1 MGGPFLFKILFFLLF
16 WYNSVMKNI
25 MNKPVILLLLCFFVL
40 TIFLHNSKIVEAAGP
55 AGIPP
60 WPSIFSGDVTVDGV
74 TVEDGLKVV
83 GVIDDYISNPSYT
96 KNGRISGLT
105 VGPPDSSYFG
115 KDIKFLLDD
124 VVYADQV
131 TRFLNVAVPV
141 NTPFNLSFPAIPLP
155 TATPTPTVPPLPTAT
170 PTPQVVYIQPSAT
183 PTPIPIGPS
192 DIGPLIF
199 SGNVIVSGGANV
211 EGFEISASLA
221 DFPTTYPSV
230 IDSDL
235 KYHNLVI
242 DTSEDDRLYD
252 GAEITF
258 YLNGPGIDPVNS
270 LKSNVSAT
278 YSQTTDVIT
287 ILDLVFIPSSPLLIP
302 EPAKEEEVFLKFTPT
317 PAPTNIPAQANPTAT
332 VVTLPT
338 AEVVEDE
345 QNESSAACNKPVGN
359 VSLFTGMGNI
369 MTMVG
374 PLIFFI
380 AYRRVRKFWD

>member
-1 MGGPFLFKILFFLLF
+1 MMLIKNKIQFYVFFTLLITLFCSQTFS
-16 WYNSVMKNI
+16 SV
-25 MNKPVILLLLCFFVL
+25 
-40 TIFLHNSKIVEAAGP
+40 HAAGP

-60 WPSIFSGDVTVDGV
+60 WPSIFSGEVTVDGV
-74 TVEDGLKVV
+74 PAEDGLKIV
-83 GVIDDYISNPSYT
+83 GIIDDYVSNPVYT

-105 VGPPDSSYFG
+105 VGGPSSAYFG
-115 KDIKFLLDD
+115 KDILFLLED

-131 TRFLNVAVPV
+131 PRYLNVAVPS
-141 NTPFNLSFPAIPLP
+141 NTPISLTFPAIPLP
-155 TATPTPTVPPLPTAT
+155 TATPLPTSTPLPTAVPTLVGPVVPTPVIPT
-170 PTPQVVYIQPSAT
+170 PTPTTV
-183 PTPIPIGPS
+183 PIGPS

-199 SGNVIVSGGANV
+199 SGTVIVSGGANV

-270 LKSNVSAT
+270 LKSNVTAT
-278 YSQTTDVIT
+278 YSQTKDVIS
-287 ILDLVFIPSSPLLIP
+287 ILDLVFVPASPLKIP

-317 PAPTNIPAQANPTAT
+317 PTSVPVAPTAT

-338 AEVVEDE
+338 SLPVEDE

>member
-1 MGGPFLFKILFFLLF
+1 MMLIRNKIQFYVFFTLLITLFYSQTFS
-16 WYNSVMKNI
+16 SVHA
-25 MNKPVILLLLCFFVL
+25 V
-40 TIFLHNSKIVEAAGP
+40 GP

-74 TVEDGLKVV
+74 PAEDGLKVV
-83 GVIDDYISNPSYT
+83 GTIDDYVSNPVYT

-105 VGPPDSSYFG
+105 VGGPTSAYFG
-115 KDIKFLLDD
+115 KDIRFLLED

-131 TRFLNVAVPV
+131 PRYLNVAVPS
-141 NTPFNLSFPAIPLP
+141 NTPITLTFPAIPLP

-183 PTPIPIGPS
+183 PTPIPLGPS

-242 DTSEDDRLYD
+242 DTDDDDRLHD

-270 LKSNVSAT
+270 LKSNITAT
-278 YSQTTDVIT
+278 YSQTSDVIS
-287 ILDLVFIPSSPLLIP
+287 IVDLVFVPSSPLKIP

-317 PAPTNIPAQANPTAT
+317 PTNIPIPPTAT

-338 AEVVEDE
+338 AEPVEDE

-359 VSLFTGMGNI
+359 VSLFTGVGNI